1 MFNKTVFQP
10 FIQYHYLLFIVSFEI
25 YLAALMS
32 LYLSPATKETVFEF
46 HWELL
51 ELEEIRING
60 FIFCKSLNMYVPCI
74 SFKYFIEIMIF
85 FLVIQPNYLTT
96 SNTRYLLFSLCNR
109 EIHNWREFVLL
120 IFSKFIYYKS
130 KWETV
135 LIFFEARLTSVEQ

>member
-32 LYLSPATKETVFEF
+32 LYHSPASKETVFEF

-85 FLVIQPNYLTT
+85 FWLSSPITLPQA
-96 SNTRYLLFSLCNR
+96 
-109 EIHNWREFVLL
+109 IAD
-120 IFSKFIYYKS
+120 
-130 KWETV
+130 
-135 LIFFEARLTSVEQ
+135 IFFFPYVTVRFIIDVNFVYLYFQSLFITKASEKPF